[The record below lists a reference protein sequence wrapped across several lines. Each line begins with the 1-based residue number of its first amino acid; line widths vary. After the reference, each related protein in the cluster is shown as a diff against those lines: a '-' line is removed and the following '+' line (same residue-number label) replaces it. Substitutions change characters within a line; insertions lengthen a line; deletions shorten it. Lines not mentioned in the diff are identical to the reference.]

1 MSWGA
6 WGRQFSTQEM
16 IAQINTSLE
25 AGITTFDHADI
36 YGEYTTE
43 HQFGKAFAKSGIE
56 RERIQ
61 LISKC
66 GIQHDEG
73 TRDNGIKHY
82 NYSKEYI
89 IWSVEKSLKD
99 LHTPYL
105 DLLLLHRP
113 SPLMHP
119 NEIAAAVSVL
129 KESGKIL
136 DFGVSNFSPSQLSL
150 LDNKTAVS
158 VNQIEFSLTQHSAMH
173 NGVLDQLL
181 QKKILPMSWSPLGS
195 LFKEVTKT
203 NTRIKKVL
211 DTFTNKYNATEDQIL
226 LAWIL
231 KHPSGVIPV
240 VGTTS
245 KVRLQNAVK
254 ALDIE
259 LDLEDWFTLLVE
271 CQGHKVP

>member
-1 MSWGA
+1 MPK
-6 WGRQFSTQEM
+6 
-16 IAQINTSLE
+16 IAVLVASL
-25 AGITTFDHADI
+25 AP
-36 YGEYTTE
+36 
-43 HQFGKAFAKSGIE
+43 
-56 RERIQ
+56 
-61 LISKC
+61 
-66 GIQHDEG
+66 
-73 TRDNGIKHY
+73 
-82 NYSKEYI
+82 
-89 IWSVEKSLKD
+89 VSLFW
-99 LHTPYL
+99 
-105 DLLLLHRP
+105 
-113 SPLMHP
+113 P

-195 LFKEVTKT
+195 FFKEATKT

>member
-1 MSWGA
+1 
-6 WGRQFSTQEM
+6 
-16 IAQINTSLE
+16 
-25 AGITTFDHADI
+25 
-36 YGEYTTE
+36 
-43 HQFGKAFAKSGIE
+43 
-56 RERIQ
+56 
-61 LISKC
+61 
-66 GIQHDEG
+66 
-73 TRDNGIKHY
+73 
-82 NYSKEYI
+82 
-89 IWSVEKSLKD
+89 
-99 LHTPYL
+99 
-105 DLLLLHRP
+105 
-113 SPLMHP
+113 MHP